1 MGTSGAYGGSGSQS
15 WGNAHDAISALPA
28 AGPATPTQ
36 VATTVQ
42 QIATAVHRL
51 FPTPRTPTT
60 YNYDPG
66 ALLGRRTASDGSPS
80 SGRSRR
86 SGGGTSSSNAARG
99 GAAVY
104 AGHAALAG
112 SQADLDALGVGLRLE
127 DMRDMSINDRCNYIL
142 DKVLGAP
149 GSPDEE
155 VLRRAALEA
164 LKELS
169 LDPTRSTEDSITA
182 FMSAYIYQTA
192 LVELTSHKASLK
204 LTPDQVLKHE
214 NDLKQ
219 YIRGTAKYSGVT
231 EGPRIGVKALMN
243 KVAEYRDKALG
254 FLRKAIG

>member
-15 WGNAHDAISALPA
+15 WGDAHDAVSALPA
-28 AGPATPTQ
+28 SGPATTTQ

-51 FPTPRTPTT
+51 FPTPRTPTI

-66 ALLGRRTASDGSPS
+66 ALLGRRTAADGSPS

-86 SGGGTSSSNAARG
+86 SGGGMSSSNAARG

-169 LDPTRSTEDSITA
+169 LDPTRSTEDSVTA

-214 NDLKQ
+214 KDLKQ

-231 EGPRIGVKALMN
+231 DGPRIGVKALMN

>member
-15 WGNAHDAISALPA
+15 WGDAHDAVSALPA
-28 AGPATPTQ
+28 SGPLTPTQ
-36 VATTVQ
+36 LATTVQ

-51 FPTPRTPTT
+51 FPTPRTKT
-60 YNYDPG
+60 YNYEPG
-66 ALLGRRTASDGSPS
+66 AILGRQTGPDGSPS

-86 SGGGTSSSNAARG
+86 SGGGMSSSNAARG

-104 AGHAALAG
+104 AGHAARAG
-112 SQADLDALGVGLRLE
+112 SQAELDALGVGLRLE
-127 DMRDMSINDRCNYIL
+127 DMRDMSINSRCNYIL

-214 NDLKQ
+214 KDLKQ
-219 YIRGTAKYSGVT
+219 YIRGTAKYSGISD
-231 EGPRIGVKALMN
+231 GPRIGVKALMN
-243 KVAEYRDKALG
+243 RVAEYRDKALG
-254 FLRKAIG
+254 FLRTAIA